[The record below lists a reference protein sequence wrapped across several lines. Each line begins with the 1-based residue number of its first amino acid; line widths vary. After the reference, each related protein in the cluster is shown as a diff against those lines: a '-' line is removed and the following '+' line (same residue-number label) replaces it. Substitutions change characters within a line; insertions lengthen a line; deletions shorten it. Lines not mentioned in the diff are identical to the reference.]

1 MPNKSPE
8 EVKDPNVTGKVPS
21 FTQFVKYPLQGAL
34 YLLVL
39 YFVYKE
45 FLDRDDCSK
54 RIETLEIV
62 IKDKD
67 MMIKQLNARVQVLER
82 AVDIKNGVI
91 NQVGTKLDSIS
102 QGGSK

>member
-1 MPNKSPE
+1 MPE
-8 EVKDPNVTGKVPS
+8 EVKDPNASPANKVPS

-45 FLDRDDCSK
+45 FIARDDCSK
-54 RIETLEIV
+54 RIETLEMV

-67 MMIKQLNARVQVLER
+67 MIIKQINARVQVLER
-82 AVDIKNGVI
+82 AIDVKNGVI
-91 NQVGTKLDSIS
+91 DRVNVKLDSIT